1 MNPRQL
7 MIVFLIQIGKFPKK
21 QMLKRR
27 GQVNL
32 SELQTPNPKPRTLP
46 MQTTDEP
53 QTAYDRVPYPSGVF
67 SQTHPNRLATV
78 AFLRGMD
85 PAPVSRCRVLE
96 LACGT
101 AANLVSFAH
110 QFPESEFVGV

>member
-53 QTAYDRVPYPSGVF
+53 QTAYDRVPYPDRKIPKKTNAKEKGTGQSLRTPNPKP
-67 SQTHPNRLATV
+67 QTPN
-78 AFLRGMD
+78 
-85 PAPVSRCRVLE
+85 PSH
-96 LACGT
+96 
-101 AANLVSFAH
+101 AND
-110 QFPESEFVGV
+110 G